1 MINPGLDG
9 KIILITGANH
19 GIGAATAKP
28 FAAQGAGV
36 FITYF
41 GQPSPADAMEAV
53 KRIGGRVEAWEAD
66 LADPAVITR
75 LFDRAENALG
85 PVDVLVNN
93 AAHSERD
100 TFLPEDHAGMNIQ
113 GKQIQSV
120 TSSTHDRHF
129 VVNSRAP
136 ALLMAEYT
144 RRYFKRGA
152 KWGRI
157 VNVSTEGAPGYRDEV
172 SYWASKNALE
182 SYSRGTRPIWRD
194 GQHHFSGCYTDGLD
208 P

>member
-19 GIGAATAKP
+19 GIGAATAKA

-66 LADPAVITR
+66 LADPAVIPR

-85 PVDVLVNN
+85 PVDVQTGWIPKEKEAEITSGIPLGRLGQPDDV
-93 AAHSERD
+93 ADVIVFVASEQARWL
-100 TFLPEDHAGMNIQ
+100 TGQTI
-113 GKQIQSV
+113 
-120 TSSTHDRHF
+120 F
-129 VVNSRAP
+129 V
-136 ALLMAEYT
+136 
-144 RRYFKRGA
+144 GGG
-152 KWGRI
+152 GRVI
-157 VNVSTEGAPGYRDEV
+157 
-172 SYWASKNALE
+172 
-182 SYSRGTRPIWRD
+182 
-194 GQHHFSGCYTDGLD
+194 
-208 P
+208 